1 MTETTVITEID
12 NDLMIITLNR
22 PAAKNAINAA
32 VAKALAAAIEQLDD
46 DPRIRVGILTGAAST
61 FCAGMDLKAFVRGE
75 NVVLEGRGF
84 AGIAEA
90 PPQKPLIAAV
100 EGYALAGGFEL
111 ALACDLIVA
120 GSNSSFG
127 IPEVKRGLA
136 AGGGALL
143 RLPRQMPY
151 RIAME
156 LALTG
161 AIISP
166 ERLLQYGLINKL
178 VPDGDALKEATI
190 MARTIAQNSP
200 LGVAASKTLI
210 RDSSDWSSHEM
221 FRHQG
226 KFMDGILASA
236 DAREGAIAFAEKRK
250 PVWQGK

>member
-1 MTETTVITEID
+1 MTEHPVLTEID

-22 PAAKNAINAA
+22 PAARNAINAA
-32 VAKALAAAIEQLDD
+32 VAQQLAAAIEKLDN
-46 DPRIRVGILTGAAST
+46 DPHIRVGILTGAQST
-61 FCAGMDLKAFVRGE
+61 FCAGMDLKAFVCGE

-90 PPQKPLIAAV
+90 PPRKPLIAAI

-120 GSNSSFG
+120 GSGSKFG
-127 IPEVKRGLA
+127 IPEVTRGLA

-161 AIISP
+161 AIIP
-166 ERLLQYGLINKL
+166 AEKLLQVGLVNKL
-178 VPDGDALKEATI
+178 VPDGDPLQEAKI
-190 MARTIAQNSP
+190 MARTIAGNSP
-200 LGVAASKTLI
+200 LGVAASKAVIQQSL
-210 RDSSDWSSHEM
+210 DWPLDQM
-221 FRHQG
+221 FRNQ
-226 KFMDGILASA
+226 DGILDGILTSA